1 VTFLRHLCHR
11 LNVPRGRMTCH
22 DCWRHFGTGLL
33 GGGMDFLVSTTI
45 WNFVMGGLD
54 TTPTQV
60 RLGLYEQRWRPRAEG
75 VGGVVCLSCFDK
87 RARALNIEYR
97 DHLVLFGHDSWMG
110 GFYEGG
116 VPL

>member
-22 DCWRHFGTGLL
+22 DCW
-33 GGGMDFLVSTTI
+33 
-45 WNFVMGGLD
+45 NFVMGGLD
-54 TTPTQV
+54 KTPTQV